1 MKCIW
6 EIPVKALPVIL
17 LFAFIIDSAGPKKA
31 PAWRRGLSKAGASS
45 TVYIQYTIHPPSFNQ
60 IIKEL

>member
-1 MKCIW
+1 M
-6 EIPVKALPVIL
+6 VL
-17 LFAFIIDSAGPKKA
+17 LFFWQLAGLPALFVSMPDIDLPRKKV